1 MLLDGRQT
9 FRLSE
14 RTLFGIRSN
23 PDLEC
28 TLLTSLR
35 FHCIYWPAFLFALDI
50 PPPRQVLTH
59 AHWTLGRQKMAKSTG
74 NVVNPFF
81 ALERFGVDAMRYY
94 LAHDGG
100 IRDDA
105 DYENAYITDRYRK
118 GLYGGLGNL
127 TSRVTRGKSWNVR
140 RAVQGASN
148 GDLQPAQG
156 PTAETHRMQLIQ
168 LPDTVARKF
177 ENLDSGAALRAI
189 MDVVY
194 STNAYMQ
201 DSAPW
206 AVAKES
212 AVMDKLDSIIYLCAE
227 SLRICGILLQPY
239 MPSKMGML
247 LDMLGVEK
255 NRRTFADAILGA
267 DDAYGAP
274 LPGVFVGKGLE
285 GVLFPPLAT
294 EF

>member
-1 MLLDGRQT
+1 
-9 FRLSE
+9 
-14 RTLFGIRSN
+14 
-23 PDLEC
+23 
-28 TLLTSLR
+28 
-35 FHCIYWPAFLFALDI
+35 
-50 PPPRQVLTH
+50 
-59 AHWTLGRQKMAKSTG
+59 
-74 NVVNPFF
+74 
-81 ALERFGVDAMRYY
+81 MRYY

-127 TSRVTRGKSWNVR
+127 ASRVTRGKSWNVR
-140 RAVQGASN
+140 RAVQGASG

-156 PTAETHRMQLIQ
+156 PAAERHRTELVQ
-168 LPDTVARKF
+168 LPDLVARNFKS
-177 ENLDSGAALRAI
+177 LDSGAALRAI

-212 AVMDKLDSIIYLCAE
+212 AITDKLDSIIYLCAE

-239 MPSKMGML
+239 MPSKMENL
-247 LDMLGVEK
+247 LDVLGVEK
-255 NRRTFADAILGA
+255 DKRSLADAILGA
-267 DDAYGAP
+267 DNTYGAP
-274 LPGVFVGKGLE
+274 LPGVSVGKGLQ